1 MKTKRNLFVVF
12 TLLLF
17 VTACEMSDPGELS
30 PAQPDGAL
38 QPMADMPDVDEP
50 ERLLIQPGAASKVD
64 PKAAGLILSVESPD
78 ERLKLR
84 SITRTRQ
91 LGSSSSS
98 ARSNFEK
105 STLSCGAVKS
115 GSTEDYGLN
124 INDEVFYQR
133 HGLRTDLEGNDRA
146 YYVFVSEARNYLFR
160 LSNATENLA
169 MLLFKANITSP
180 EENGNDIVTEST
192 TALVAYSTSRS
203 IRGEQLGPVFLEPG
217 EYVLVIDSRPG
228 KGSSFDLEMSCME
241 AGASCDGQLGP
252 GLIAEDFSPY
262 NFYRDI
268 TQVSSYWEDYYP
280 GRGFPAQVRSYL
292 GNKVLH
298 LYRINAHVDEHEN
311 NIILSLG
318 ERNSGRYALEFDLGV
333 FKGRSAYFNI
343 QKVLTE
349 QNADNEVGAEL
360 FFPSNGH
367 AYVLVGG
374 KKIPFNYLNGYW
386 NRIKLLWDFDANST
400 VLYVNGK
407 RQASW
412 KATDTNSGAAGALT
426 LEGINFYPAFNNSFW
441 IMDDFCFSGN

>member
-1 MKTKRNLFVVF
+1 MKIKLNLLAAFCMLFVF
-12 TLLLF
+12 
-17 VTACEMSDPGELS
+17 TACEMENTREANPQS
-30 PAQPDGAL
+30 PDGTL
-38 QPMADMPDVDEP
+38 VPMPDMPQVDEP
-50 ERLLIQPGAASKVD
+50 ERLLIEPGAVANNRLKE
-64 PKAAGLILSVESPD
+64 PGLITSIETP
-78 ERLKLR
+78 EQGLKLR
-84 SITRTRQ
+84 SITRRRQ
-91 LGSSSSS
+91 FGSSSSS

-105 STLSCGAVKS
+105 ATLECGALKS
-115 GSTEDYGLN
+115 GSTEDFN
-124 INDEVFYQR
+124 FNTNDQEFYQR
-133 HGLRTDLEGNDRA
+133 HGLRTNLQGNDRA
-146 YYVFVSEARNYLFR
+146 YYVFVTEAKNYMFQ
-160 LSNATENLA
+160 LSGASTNLA

-192 TALVAYSTSRS
+192 TALVSYSTSRS
-203 IRGEQLGPVFLEPG
+203 VRREQLGPVFLEPG
-217 EYVLVIDSRPG
+217 AYVLVIDSRPG
-228 KGSSFDLEMSCME
+228 KGSSFELEMSCME
-241 AGASCDGQLGP
+241 AGASCDGKLGN

-268 TQVSSYWEDYYP
+268 TQVSSYWEDFFP

-298 LYRINAHVDEHEN
+298 LYRTNTNVNEHEN

-318 ERNSGRYALEFDLGV
+318 ERNSGQYSLEFDLGV

-374 KKIPFNYLNGYW
+374 EKRPFRYLNGYW
-386 NRIKLLWDFDANST
+386 NRIKLLWDFETNST

-407 RQASW
+407 RQVSW
-412 KATDTNSGAAGALT
+412 KATDTNVGPGGT
-426 LEGINFYPAFNNSFW
+426 KVLEGINFYPAFNNSFW
-441 IMDDFCFSGN
+441 IMDNFCFSGS